1 MDCKHASQLIT
12 QHMDRPLGWREQWAL
27 RMHLAL
33 CGMCRQFLSQV
44 RLIRAA
50 LRRMV
55 SQAESDE
62 SVKLPESAR
71 ERIRRVLDKHP

>member
-12 QHMDRPLGWREQWAL
+12 QHMDRPLGWRERWAL

-33 CGMCRQFLSQV
+33 CGMCRQFLSQL
-44 RLIRAA
+44 RLMRAA
-50 LRRMV
+50 LHRMV
-55 SQAESDE
+55 KQAESDE
-62 SVKLPESAR
+62 SVKLPEGSR